1 MKLSE
6 LEKRRAYKEAFRLL
20 NRMGTLL
27 RRARSAHEKDH
38 AQKNLEQP
46 KKAA

>member
-20 NRMGTLL
+20 NRMGALL

-38 AQKNLEQP
+38 AQKIQEKA